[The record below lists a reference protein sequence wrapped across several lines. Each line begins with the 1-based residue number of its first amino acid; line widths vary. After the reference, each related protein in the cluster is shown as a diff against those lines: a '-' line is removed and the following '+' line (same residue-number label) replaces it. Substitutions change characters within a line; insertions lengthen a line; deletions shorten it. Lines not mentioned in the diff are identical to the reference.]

1 MILTSILSLKVWSM
15 TSTVLKVWSMTST
28 VTECVEYD
36 LYCTESVEYKA
47 PSISENSPHLV
58 KT

>member
-1 MILTSILSLKVWSM
+1 MILTSILSLTVWSM

-47 PSISENSPHLV
+47 PSISENSPRLV